1 MLKLNEIYDSDNI
14 NMFADLLGI
23 GATGKPE
30 NPEPMDIEELEPEY
44 KEQPYLSG
52 CFVNEASNL
61 INKDGSLPLTSATYN
76 VDICNGLSEVTLVQ
90 QYFNP
95 TEKMLEISYRFPIS
109 PSICLHNF
117 TATFDKKRIQGLV
130 KEKEEAKKE
139 YTQAVSQGKKAAY
152 G

>member
-1 MLKLNEIYDSDNI
+1 MIWCNGFSSCLKLNEIYDSDNI

-30 NPEPMDIEELEPEY
+30 NPEPMDIEEPELEYIECPC
-44 KEQPYLSG
+44 LSG
-52 CFVNEASNL
+52 CFVHEAPGL

-76 VDICNGLSEVTLVQ
+76 VDICNGLSEVTLIQ

-117 TATFDKKRIQGLV
+117 TATFDKKRIQGVV
-130 KEKEEAKKE
+130 KEKEEAEKE
-139 YTQAVSQGKKAAY
+139 YT
-152 G
+152 

>member
-1 MLKLNEIYDSDNI
+1 
-14 NMFADLLGI
+14 MFADLLGI
-23 GATGKPE
+23 GETGKPK

-109 PSICLHNF
+109 PSICLYNF